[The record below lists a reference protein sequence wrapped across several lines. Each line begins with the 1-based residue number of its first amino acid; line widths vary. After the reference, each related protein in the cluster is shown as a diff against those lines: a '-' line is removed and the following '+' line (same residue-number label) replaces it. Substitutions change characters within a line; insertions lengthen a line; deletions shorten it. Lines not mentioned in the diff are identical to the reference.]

1 MDMNKYLEVVKIC
14 KEYYPSTIYEH
25 AKKVEEYVILDS
37 RYALLSVE
45 EQWLIRAV
53 ALAHDLL
60 EDTNCTKDIL
70 KETDKNFSIYV
81 DELTHKKNIS
91 YYNYVKNIIE
101 SNHYI
106 SIIVKTADIKDHL
119 MRKKTLTPRLKE
131 KYAKV
136 IPLFLNKQE

>member
-70 KETDKNFSIYV
+70 KEIDKNFSIYV

>member
-1 MDMNKYLEVVKIC
+1 MDMNKYLEVAKIC
-14 KEYYPSTIYEH
+14 KEYYPSNIYEH

-60 EDTNCTKDIL
+60 EDTNCTKNIL
-70 KETDKNFSIYV
+70 KEIDKDFSIYV
-81 DELTHKKNIS
+81 NELTHNKNIS